1 MTRFDSCGTYQVS
14 ERSVA
19 VFFTGND
26 LVSERVDLLTHLPA
40 IHSRRIRFHRR
51 FEDSRLCWPSRSGR
65 GILFNCYLRNFA
77 RTVRVEFRG
86 SARNLNILPSIISS
100 LLLRQS
106 SPFISYP
113 EIKSFEFMNKY
124 LTSVRWKEIVHQN
137 SKVFSFAGRILYRR
151 TFDLSFTG
159 ILTHGHALHI
169 QSPRTSTLDFVI
181 RTKVS
186 RHIER
191 GSRQRDRD
199 GWFVV
204 KNAEG
209 ERGIGVEKEKEKRDG
224 IKIGAEREKGRRG
237 RWYPSWCVAFEGDDG
252 SLCEW
257 RSLWDSEGAYL
268 QGGKRG
274 ARKEDKRRKRGKIR
288 DGEGATR
295 KRTMGVKHPRQF

>member
-1 MTRFDSCGTYQVS
+1 M
-14 ERSVA
+14 
-19 VFFTGND
+19 
-26 LVSERVDLLTHLPA
+26 
-40 IHSRRIRFHRR
+40 
-51 FEDSRLCWPSRSGR
+51 
-65 GILFNCYLRNFA
+65 
-77 RTVRVEFRG
+77 
-86 SARNLNILPSIISS
+86 
-100 LLLRQS
+100 
-106 SPFISYP
+106 
-113 EIKSFEFMNKY
+113 
-124 LTSVRWKEIVHQN
+124 HQN

-169 QSPRTSTLDFVI
+169 QSPRTSPLDFVI

-191 GSRQRDRD
+191 GCRQRDRD